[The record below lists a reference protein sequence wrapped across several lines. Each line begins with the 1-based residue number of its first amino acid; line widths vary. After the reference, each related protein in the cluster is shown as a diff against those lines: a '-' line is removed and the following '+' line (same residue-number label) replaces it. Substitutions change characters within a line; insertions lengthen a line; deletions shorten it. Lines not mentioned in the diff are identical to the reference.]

1 MRNNVNTV
9 LKTGNAKV
17 LRGTK
22 PTHINKAKGLH
33 LQAAERAK
41 QTESVKHSLTP
52 ARCSS
57 SSRIHSIYMTFYD
70 LRDVVVHLAKNHQPP
85 THGMS
90 YICAPDLVPFGP
102 AAPTWCQS
110 KVEAKKR
117 KVSWIITPIA
127 KIGAAWYPTMS
138 QLPNCDWDWWLKV
151 DLTTPKNWQL
161 ASNFFGFRS
170 SSFPHW

>member
-1 MRNNVNTV
+1 MQFQFQDPFN
-9 LKTGNAKV
+9 LIIW
-17 LRGTK
+17 
-22 PTHINKAKGLH
+22 HF
-33 LQAAERAK
+33 
-41 QTESVKHSLTP
+41 
-52 ARCSS
+52 
-57 SSRIHSIYMTFYD
+57 MTFGCCRPFGY
-70 LRDVVVHLAKNHQPP
+70 KSP

-138 QLPNCDWDWWLKV
+138 QLPNCGWDWWLKV
-151 DLTTPKNWQL
+151 DLTTPKNKNFHHDNSPVTFSDFWVLHFPIDKTETNENHIIPSSLGPEWLTNSHGALRFQQL
-161 ASNFFGFRS
+161 LQKAWNLGS
-170 SSFPHW
+170 